1 MRFLQLFSFHVK
13 KSSYLYAWTIFALNP
28 TMPQLDEFFHDIR
41 QGSPRCA
48 K

>member
-28 TMPQLDEFFHDIR
+28 TMSQLDEFFHDIR